1 VNALEALFEQ
11 GRIIDLILIVVV
23 IEVAVLALWSR
34 LRGSMTRLDVISL
47 TVPGVMLMLA
57 LRAVL
62 TDSPNAMTAAFL
74 AAAFV
79 FHLWDVA
86 RRRAAR

>member
-1 VNALEALFEQ
+1 MNALEALFEH
-11 GRIIDLILIVVV
+11 GRIIDLILIVVL
-23 IEVAVLALWSR
+23 IEVAVLVLWPR
-34 LRGSMTRLDVISL
+34 LRGAMTRLDIVSL
-47 TVPGVMLMLA
+47 TLPGVLLMLA

-62 TDSPNAMTAAFL
+62 TESPNAMTAAFL